1 MRMENSPSMTESEL
15 IYPGV
20 QSKSA
25 LDDSPT
31 SSHILFEG
39 FPGCLS
45 PD

>member
-1 MRMENSPSMTESEL
+1 MTESEF